1 MNPVPWTCE
10 FHTYFWH
17 PREPFQVKFWVEK
30 TTSVLLDREDHDGK
44 LGYAGRAQ
52 FAPHFYRVALIF
64 EAAFPDRN
72 LYSLRL
78 AAETPAGWTTAERQR
93 EDAGRAFRHWLR
105 DAQITAAPAWSAAL
119 AADTYAERM
128 RAAVD
133 QEEQARAPHD
143 PAPVAELQRAILRA
157 LAGGRHF
164 ATAHKEGGTVL
175 RQIGD
180 RFVSQEYGETDG
192 RRVFKQPAEF
202 LEYLRNFYDWEARRD
217 TYPHSPPEVEVWRY
231 IQTQMRD

>member
-1 MNPVPWTCE
+1 MSAPPWTCE

-30 TTSVLLDREDHDGK
+30 TTSVLLEREDHAGK

-52 FAPHFYRVALIF
+52 FAPHFYRVALTF

-78 AAETPAGWTTAERQR
+78 AAETPAGWTTPERQH

-105 DAQITAAPAWSAAL
+105 DAQTTAAPAWSAAL
-119 AADTYAERM
+119 ADAYAGRV
-128 RAAVD
+128 RAAVE

-143 PAPVAELQRAILRA
+143 PGPVAELQRAILQA
-157 LAGGRHF
+157 LAAGRHF
-164 ATAHKEGGTVL
+164 ATAHKEGGTVI
-175 RQIGD
+175 RQSGD
-180 RFVSQEYGETDG
+180 RFVSQEYGESDE
-192 RRVFKQPAEF
+192 RRVFAQPAEF
-202 LEYLRNFYDWEARRD
+202 LEYLRNFYDWESRRD
-217 TYPHSPPEVEVWRY
+217 TYPHRPPEVEVWTF
-231 IQTQMRD
+231 IQSRLRE

>member
-1 MNPVPWTCE
+1 MSRAPWTCE
-10 FHTYFWH
+10 FHAYFWDS
-17 PREPFQVKFWVEK
+17 RNPFAVKFWTEK
-30 TTSVLLDREDHDGK
+30 TTAVLLEREDHDGK
-44 LGYAGRAQ
+44 LGYGGRAQ
-52 FAPHFYRVALIF
+52 FPPHFYRVALTF

-119 AADTYAERM
+119 TAEAYAGRV
-128 RAAVD
+128 RTAVE
-133 QEEQARAPHD
+133 QEEQARAPQD
-143 PAPVAELQRAILRA
+143 PAPVAELQAAILQA
-157 LAGGRHF
+157 LAAGRHF

-175 RQIGD
+175 RQVGTG
-180 RFVSQEYGETDG
+180 FVSQEYGESDE
-192 RRVFKQPAEF
+192 RSVFQQPAEF
-202 LEYLRNFYDWEARRD
+202 LAYLRNFYDWEARRD

-231 IQTQMRD
+231 IQRQLRD